1 MMHSPLEQFKIQE
14 LFHLEL
20 FGINVSF
27 NNSALLMLITLIT
40 CVLFL
45 SLSIRKKALI
55 PGRLQTSAEML
66 YELVDGI
73 IEGTTGSEGKKYMPI
88 IFTTFIFVLFC
99 NLLGMIPYSFTI
111 TSHIIVTFA
120 IAASIFIAITILG
133 FIRHGFHYFSL
144 FLPEG
149 TPSLLAP
156 LMILIELFSYL
167 SRPVSLAVRLAA
179 NMTAGHIVM
188 KLLAS
193 FTIMGGLTLGIFPFA
208 FLTIMQGFEIFVA
221 VLQAYI
227 FTILSCVYLND
238 AINLH

>member
-1 MMHSPLEQFKIQE
+1 MHSPLEQFEVKNIIN
-14 LFHLEL
+14 LEL
-20 FGINVSF
+20 FGVDISF
-27 NNSALLMLITLIT
+27 SNSSLVIMLTIVASI
-40 CVLFL
+40 VFL
-45 SLSIRKKALI
+45 GLSVRKRALI
-55 PGRLQTSAEML
+55 PGRLQTAGEMM
-66 YELVDGI
+66 YELVEGI
-73 IEGTTGSEGKKYMPI
+73 IEGATGVEGKRYMPI
-88 IFTTFIFVLFC
+88 VFTVFMFVLFC
-99 NLLGMIPYSFTI
+99 NLLGMVPYSFTV
-111 TSHIIVTFA
+111 TSHIIITFA
-120 IAASIFIAITILG
+120 IAAVIFIAITILG
-133 FIRHGFHYFSL
+133 FVRHGLHYFSL

-149 TPSLLAP
+149 TPALLAP
-156 LMILIELFSYL
+156 LMVLIELFSYL

-221 VLQAYI
+221 ILQAYI